1 MPFISH
7 VQLVQ
12 IITNRMENFHLTSA
26 LELFDAE
33 ELNKVKSILASVVIG
48 NKSQLLS
55 DNNTLK
61 SSLYSVFLLSNFRNV
76 LQQFGNLHPR

>member
-1 MPFISH
+1 
-7 VQLVQ
+7 
-12 IITNRMENFHLTSA
+12 MEDFPLTSA

-76 LQQFGNLHPR
+76 LQQFGNLHTR